1 MRASSLSSL
10 LAVGLLAACVA
21 SFASSPVALADPP
34 ALEAR
39 VSALGPVRE
48 GETELFAQLAG
59 ALEIAETSGAEGG
72 SARAERHRD
81 LALAIVRTLE
91 ARRRVLELRARLEE
105 RARAHAAVR
114 ERLEAARAAA
124 AQAGSDAARVEAP

>member
-1 MRASSLSSL
+1 MRPSRLSSL
-10 LAVGLLAACVA
+10 LAVGLLAACLAPLV
-21 SFASSPVALADPP
+21 SSSAALADPP

-39 VSALGPVRE
+39 VTALGPARE

-59 ALEIAETSGAEGG
+59 ALEIAETSGAEGE

-105 RARAHAAVR
+105 RTRAHAAVL

-124 AQAGSDAARVEAP
+124 AQAGTDAARVEAP